1 MLNKKNLKDLNVE
14 GKKVLVR
21 VDFNVPISSET
32 GEISDDTRIVAS
44 LDTIKYLLDNHA
56 KVILMSHLG
65 RPKNGPEKKFSLE
78 PVAKRLSELIG
89 KEVKFLQSDKVVD
102 DKVKEA
108 CNNLEK
114 GDIALLE
121 NTRFRAEETK
131 NGDEFAKEL
140 ASLADLYVNDAFGT
154 SHRAHASNVG
164 VSKHLESA
172 LGFLVEKEVNVMGKA
187 LENPERPFI
196 AILGGAK
203 VSDKIGVIDNLLE
216 KVDAILIGGGM
227 AWTFL
232 KAEGYEVGGSLVE
245 DDKLDLAKELLKKA
259 TEKGVKIFL
268 PMDAIVAEEMTE
280 DSPSK
285 TISINDFT
293 PDEKAFDIGPR
304 TVSIFVEEIKKS
316 KTIVWNGPMGVFE
329 IKQFANGT
337 FDIAKALSEVDAIT
351 IIGGGDS
358 ASAIEKSGYKDKVT
372 HVSTGGGASL
382 EFLEGKTLP
391 GIEAISDK

>member
-1 MLNKKNLKDLNVE
+1 MLNKKTLKDLNVD

-21 VDFNVPISSET
+21 VDYNVPISSET

-44 LDTIKYLLDNHA
+44 LDTIKYLLDHNA

-78 PVAKRLSELIG
+78 PVAKKLSELIG
-89 KEVKFLQSDKVVD
+89 KDVKFLQSDTVVD
-102 DKVKEA
+102 EKVKEA
-108 CNNLEK
+108 CKRLEN
-114 GDIALLE
+114 GDIVLLE
-121 NTRFRAEETK
+121 NTRFRTEETK

-172 LGFLVEKEVNVMGKA
+172 LGFLVEKEVNIMGKA

-216 KVDAILIGGGM
+216 KVDGILVGGGM

-232 KAEGYEVGGSLVE
+232 KSEGYEVGKSLVE
-245 DDKLDLAKELLKKA
+245 NDKLDLAKELLKKA
-259 TEKGVKIFL
+259 TEKGVKFFL
-268 PMDAIVAEEMTE
+268 PIDAVVAEEMTE

-285 TISINDFT
+285 IISISDFT
-293 PDEKAFDIGPR
+293 SDEQAFDIGPR
-304 TVSIFVEEIKKS
+304 TVSVFVEEIKKS

-337 FDIAKALSEVDAIT
+337 FDIAKALSEADATT

-391 GIEAISDK
+391 GIDAISDK

>member
-1 MLNKKNLKDLNVE
+1 MLNKKTLKDLNVD
-14 GKKVLVR
+14 GKRVLVR
-21 VDFNVPISSET
+21 VDYNVPISSET

-44 LDTIKYLLDNHA
+44 LDTIKYLLDHNA

-78 PVAKRLSELIG
+78 PVAKKLSELIE
-89 KEVKFLQSDKVVD
+89 KDVRFLQSDTVVD
-102 DKVKEA
+102 EKVKEA
-108 CNNLEK
+108 CNNLVS
-114 GDIALLE
+114 GDIVLLE

-164 VSKHLESA
+164 VSKYLESA
-172 LGFLVEKEVNVMGKA
+172 LGFLVEKEVSIMGKA

-203 VSDKIGVIDNLLE
+203 VSDKIGVIDNLLD
-216 KVDAILIGGGM
+216 KVDGILVGGGM

-232 KAEGYEVGGSLVE
+232 KSEGYEVGKSLVE
-245 DDKLDLAKELLKKA
+245 NDKLDLAKELLKKA
-259 TEKGVKIFL
+259 TEKGVKFFL
-268 PMDAIVAEEMTE
+268 PIDAVVAEEMTE

-285 TISINDFT
+285 VISINDFT
-293 PDEKAFDIGPR
+293 PEEKAFDIGPR
-304 TVSIFVEEIKKS
+304 TVSVFVEEIKKS
-316 KTIVWNGPMGVFE
+316 KTVVWNGPMGVFE

-337 FDIAKALSEVDAIT
+337 FDIAKALSEVDATT

-358 ASAIEKSGYKDKVT
+358 ASAIEKSGYKNKVT

-391 GIEAISDK
+391 GIDAISNK

>member
-1 MLNKKNLKDLNVE
+1 MLNKKTLKDLNVE

-44 LDTIKYLLDNHA
+44 LDTIKCLLDNHA

-108 CNNLEK
+108 CNNLEN
-114 GDIALLE
+114 GDIVLLE

-245 DDKLDLAKELLKKA
+245 NDKLDLAKELLKKA

-285 TISINDFT
+285 TISINGFT
-293 PDEKAFDIGPR
+293 PDDKAFDIGPR
-304 TVSIFVEEIKKS
+304 TVSVFVEEIKKS